1 MNSRSSSYSAYS
13 QRRSSVPER
22 RLPRRRS
29 TFSLEQG
36 HHGASTDPAVH
47 SITEEIA
54 EIKRYEDFTTIDWVQ
69 DDAREQIR
77 RRARRT
83 ENEGFFERE
92 GFLGWRRKLGDSY
105 DAGQAWLVV
114 TIVGAVIGVNAAAL
128 NIITEWLSDVKLGY
142 CTTAFYLNEQFCC
155 WGAENGCEDWKRWT
169 SFGLVNYIVYTIFSV
184 STCASP
190 QAIRIWLTLSQIL
203 FAFVSAFLVKHY
215 APYAAGSGISE
226 IKCIIAGF
234 VMQGFLSFWTFLIKS
249 ICLPFAIAS
258 GLSIGKEGPS
268 VHYAVCAGNFISRYF
283 DKYRRNAG
291 KTREILTATAA
302 AGVAVAFGSPIGG
315 VLFSLEVRDHNS
327 TVSNIL
333 MLCRKWP
340 RITR

>member
-1 MNSRSSSYSAYS
+1 M
-13 QRRSSVPER
+13 Q
-22 RLPRRRS
+22 
-29 TFSLEQG
+29 
-36 HHGASTDPAVH
+36 

-69 DDAREQIR
+69 DDARERLR
-77 RRARRT
+77 RRARRK
-83 ENEGFFERE
+83 ENEGFF
-92 GFLGWRRKLGDSY
+92 GQDGVLGWRRKVSDSY

-114 TIVGAVIGVNAAAL
+114 TIVGVVIGLNAAAL

-155 WGAENGCEDWKRWT
+155 WGAENGCDEWRRWT
-169 SFGLVNYIVYTIFSV
+169 SFAFVNYIVYIIFSV
-184 STCASP
+184 SSSP
-190 QAIRIWLTLSQIL
+190 SSSAPNGAILLTSFQIL
-203 FAFVSAFLVKHY
+203 FAFVSAFLVKQY

-234 VMQGFLSFWTFLIKS
+234 VMQGFLGFWTFLIKS

-258 GLSIGKEGPS
+258 GLSVGKEGPS
-268 VHYAVCAGNFISRYF
+268 VHYAVCAGNIISRYF

-315 VLFSLEVRDHNS
+315 VLFSLEVSDD
-327 TVSNIL
+327 VSVARSIL
-333 MLCRKWP
+333 ICGRKW
-340 RITR
+340 RLTFR